1 LFFGIPDVGGIE
13 AMTLK
18 QLRYIVMV
26 AEVGNITEAAK
37 KLYISQPSLTHAIH
51 LLENE
56 LGIILFARNKHGIS
70 VTPEGTRFLRYARQI
85 LEQVSMVEE
94 QYLHTEMQA
103 PKFSVSCQHY
113 AFAVNAFVD
122 LIRQYNV
129 EEYDFTILETSTYDV
144 IHDVSTLRSEVGI
157 LFMNDANKKYIEKL
171 LNQNNLRFTELFVA
185 KPHVFISKKHPL
197 IHKKVLTLKDLEPYP
212 CFTFDQGEHDA
223 FYLWEEILPAMK
235 HKKEIHVHDR
245 ASLFN
250 LAVGLNGY
258 TISSGVLGAD
268 LNGEHVVVKPL
279 AVDDYMRIGTI
290 MRKDVVPSRY
300 AKAYLETL
308 QKYIK
313 EYKEKNMSKKD

>member
-1 LFFGIPDVGGIE
+1 
-13 AMTLK
+13 MTLK

>member
-1 LFFGIPDVGGIE
+1 
-13 AMTLK
+13 MTLK
-18 QLRYIVMV
+18 QLRYIVMI
-26 AEVGNITEAAK
+26 AEIGNITEAAK
-37 KLYISQPSLTHAIH
+37 KLYISQPSLTHAVH
-51 LLENE
+51 MLEKE
-56 LGIILFARNKHGIS
+56 LGIILFARSQHGIS
-70 VTPEGTRFLRYARQI
+70 VTLEGTRFLRYARQI
-85 LEQVSMVEE
+85 LEQVDMVEE
-94 QYLHTEMQA
+94 KYLHAEMQA

-157 LFMNDANKKYIEKL
+157 LFMNDANKEYIKKL
-171 LNQNNLRFTELFVA
+171 LHQNNLVFNELFIA

-197 IHKKVLTLKDLEPYP
+197 IHKEVLTLEDLEPYP
-212 CFTFDQGEHDA
+212 CFTFDQGAHDA

-235 HKKEIHVHDR
+235 HKKEVHVHDR

-258 TISSGVLGAD
+258 TISSGILGAD

-290 MRKDVVPSRY
+290 MQKSLVPSRY
-300 AKAYLETL
+300 ARAYLNML

-313 EYKEKNMSKKD
+313 KYEGNVIIREKQ